1 MSKLTATMTVDEA
14 HAEIGKNKISRAGF
28 YAALRRNE
36 IPNIRLGRRI
46 LIPRSALKR
55 FLENVGATGRGEAA

>member
-1 MSKLTATMTVDEA
+1 MDKKLSATMTVDEA
-14 HAEIGKNKISRAGF
+14 HAEIGKDKISRAGF

-46 LIPRSALKR
+46 LVPRNSLSK
-55 FLENVGATGRGEAA
+55 FLENAGQVIA